1 MPSCHAEHLNF
12 QENRPAVRTEAY
24 SRISDY
30 LKTKTANVYFAQNS
44 WTVLL
49 YNVYNNDRGY
59 VFSSDT
65 TAKQELHKTQY
76 VFQEAQIRE

>member
-1 MPSCHAEHLNF
+1 M
-12 QENRPAVRTEAY
+12 Q
-24 SRISDY
+24 
-30 LKTKTANVYFAQNS
+30 KNVYFAQNS
-44 WTVLL
+44 LTVLL